1 MITATIIPYEDG
13 IYEGQVVNGEP
24 HGWGK
29 LTYLNDVVYE
39 GEWRKGQEHGHGT
52 ITWRNGNSF
61 SGKFD
66 QGKPISTTKYILTQ
80 AYELEQ
86 KKQQIGEMQ
95 LKLAE
100 LMEDFDIQ
108 KETTMQVQ
116 LTLDMW
122 HSRFDT
128 LFQIAKDAGADES
141 LLVAIRNGDEYV

>member
-52 ITWRNGNSF
+52 ITWRNGSLF

-66 QGKPISTTKYILTQ
+66 QGKPFSTSKHFL
-80 AYELEQ
+80 AHVYELEQ
-86 KKQQIGEMQ
+86 KRQQIGEMQ
-95 LKLAE
+95 VKLAE
-100 LMEDFDIQ
+100 LTEDLELQ